1 MTFLSI
7 EFVLFLV
14 PVLLVFYLVNPG
26 VKKWILLLASLI
38 FMAMA
43 SPAFLI
49 YALLFVGVNY
59 WVGRAMKYPEVRF
72 RKRVYYF
79 GQVFNIGGL
88 FLFKYL
94 NFILSNFQML
104 VGVDLG
110 DGWLVKVIVP
120 LGISY
125 YTFQGISY
133 LYLIYKA
140 GDQPA
145 RNLGDL
151 ALYMLFFPKLL
162 AGPIERH
169 RHFLSQ
175 ISPANWVGKVE
186 IAEGLKLILWGA
198 FKKVMIG
205 DTLGIIVNKVYGNV
219 DGFEG
224 IPLLVTFLIQPI
236 QLYGDFSGYT
246 DMAIGLAKLFGI
258 QLSPNFNRPFFAQSV
273 AQFWKRWHISLSS
286 WCNDFIYN
294 RLILKY
300 RKKGDLAVIYA
311 MFSAFMIIGIWHGA
325 NWTFIVVGA
334 LQVIALS
341 YEFYTRKWR
350 KKLFKNWNSNLTTW
364 FSRMLVYLF
373 VAFYHI
379 FFFSSDLKAAFIFIG
394 NMFSLGEKGA
404 FSFGFNMPHLDF
416 VLAILSVILVFL
428 IEWREEVSKSLVNQ
442 FRCSPISL
450 RWLLYLMG
458 IIMVVHFS
466 KNTFFF
472 TYAEF

>member
-7 EFVLFLV
+7 EFVLFLL
-14 PVLLVFYLVNPG
+14 PVLLVFYLVNP
-26 VKKWILLLASLI
+26 VLKKWVLLLASLTFI
-38 FMAMA
+38 AMV

-59 WVGRAMKYPEVRF
+59 WIGREMRHPEVRF
-72 RKRVYYF
+72 RKKIYYL

-94 NFILSNFQML
+94 SFLLCNLQLFTGIIFESTLLNN
-104 VGVDLG
+104 
-110 DGWLVKVIVP
+110 IIAP
-120 LGISY
+120 IGISY
-125 YTFQGISY
+125 FTFQGISY

-140 GDQPA
+140 GDKA
-145 RNLGDL
+145 AENFGDI

-169 RHFLSQ
+169 RNFLPQLKQS
-175 ISPANWVGKVE
+175 SFSRKVE

-224 IPLLVTFLIQPI
+224 IPLLLTFFIQPI

-258 QLSPNFNRPFFAQSV
+258 RLSPNFNRPFFAQSV
-273 AQFWKRWHISLSS
+273 GQFWKRWHISLSS

-311 MFSAFMIIGIWHGA
+311 IFCAFMIIGIWHGA
-325 NWTFIVVGA
+325 NWTFIVVGL

-341 YEFYTRKWR
+341 YEFYTLKWR
-350 KKLFKNWNSNLTTW
+350 KQFFKNWNPNITAW
-364 FSRMLVYLF
+364 FSRTLVYLF

-379 FFFSSDLKAAFIFIG
+379 FFFSTDLKEAILFIG
-394 NMFSLGEKGA
+394 NMFSIGELNSI
-404 FSFGFNMPHLDF
+404 SFGFNIPLLDF
-416 VLAILSVILVFL
+416 VFAILAAILVFI
-428 IEWREEVSKSLVNQ
+428 IEWRDEVANGLVLK
-442 FRCSPISL
+442 FRACPIAV
-450 RWLLYLMG
+450 RWSVYMVAV
-458 IIMVVHFS
+458 IFVVHFS